1 MARLYVYILLFDFHS
16 YQTGPDPAKCSEP
29 SEEYKSA
36 TDKRE
41 ERAVYSAL
49 SLQICNLRIR

>member
-29 SEEYKSA
+29 YEEYKSA
-36 TDKRE
+36 TDRRE
-41 ERAVYSAL
+41 SGIFSSIFTDLKFAY
-49 SLQICNLRIR
+49 